1 MRLTALL
8 LTAAVLAA
16 TGCTWV
22 KMAPEA
28 SAVRVVP
35 MGAAPAGCEL
45 QQEIEVTVTGK
56 VGFWERNTLRV
67 REELETLARN
77 EAAELKADTLQP
89 LEEPRGDEQ
98 RFAAYRCSR

>member
-1 MRLTALL
+1 MRLPVLPLAVL
-8 LTAAVLAA
+8 VLAA
-16 TGCTWV
+16 SGCTWV
-22 KMAPEA
+22 HMAPEA

-35 MGAAPAGCEL
+35 MGAAPAGCEM
-45 QQEIEVTVTGK
+45 QQEIEVSVTGK
-56 VGFWERNTLRV
+56 IGFWERNTLRV

-98 RFAAYRCSR
+98 RFAAYRCAR

>member
-1 MRLTALL
+1 MRLPALL
-8 LTAAVLAA
+8 LTAPVLAA
-16 TGCTWV
+16 AGCTWV
-22 KMAPEA
+22 PMAPEA
-28 SAVRVVP
+28 TAVRVVP

-56 VGFWERNTLRV
+56 VGFWERNPLRV

-77 EAAELKADTLQP
+77 EAAELRADTLQP

-98 RFAAYRCSR
+98 RFAAYRCGR

>member
-1 MRLTALL
+1 MRLPALL
-8 LTAAVLAA
+8 LTATVLAA

-22 KMAPEA
+22 PMAPEA

-35 MGAAPAGCEL
+35 MGAAPAGCQV
-45 QQEIEVTVTGK
+45 QQEIEVSVTGK
-56 VGFWERNTLRV
+56 IGFWERNTLRV

-89 LEEPRGDEQ
+89 LEEPRGGEQ
-98 RFAAYRCSR
+98 RFATYRCAR